1 MPWRNM
7 TVLAPN
13 IDVHAVQST
22 LSTTFDPAAPV
33 WVARAPGR
41 LDVMGGI
48 ADYSGS
54 LVLQLPLALAAVA
67 YVQHRS
73 DGRVLIESRADAS
86 VLGNQRAAYATRDVC
101 ELGVSVEAVRAVVQ
115 ANPATA
121 WAGYVVGALT
131 ILVHQTG
138 VNLSGGVTIVIDSD
152 VPLGKGVSSSAA
164 IEVATMRALAAACGR
179 DIEATTLAL
188 WCQMVEN
195 LVVGAPCGVMD
206 QMTSACGVADTLLAL
221 RCQPAQLL
229 PGISLPRDVQ
239 VWGIDSGVR
248 HSVGGADYG
257 SVRVG
262 AFMGLRILEA
272 YAQQRQIPH
281 AHWNG
286 YLANITPSEYTEYF
300 HNVLPDTLT
309 GADFTTRYG
318 THGDAVTTIDPT
330 RVYQVRSSA
339 THPIAEHHRV
349 QLFAQLVNGY
359 QDVTSATILGELM
372 YQSHHSYTG
381 CGLGSDA
388 PDAIVAA
395 VRSKGPSHGLYG
407 AKITGGGSGGTV
419 AILGSASAADAVHE
433 IATHCGSGLVIH
445 GSSDGAARSPV
456 TRWESFGR

>member
-13 IDVHAVQST
+13 IDVHAVQDT

-67 YVQHRS
+67 YVQLRT

-101 ELGVSVEAVRAVVQ
+101 ELGVSIAAVRAVVQ
-115 ANPATA
+115 ADPATA
-121 WAGYVVGALT
+121 WAGYIVGALT

-138 VNLSGGVTIVIDSD
+138 VNLSGGVTIVVDSD

-206 QMTSACGVADTLLAL
+206 QMTSASGVADTLLAL
-221 RCQPAQLL
+221 RCQPAQVL
-229 PGISLPRDVQ
+229 PGISLPPDVR

-262 AFMGLRILEA
+262 AFMGMRILEA
-272 YAQQRQIPH
+272 YAQQLQIPH

-300 HNVLPDTLT
+300 SNALPETIT

-349 QLFAQLVNGY
+349 QLFAQLVHGY
-359 QDVTSATILGELM
+359 QDVTSATLLGELM
-372 YQSHHSYTG
+372 YQSHQSYTE

-388 PDAIVAA
+388 TDAIVAA
-395 VRSKGPSHGLYG
+395 VRRHGPRSGLYG

-419 AILGSASAADAVHE
+419 AILASASAADTVHE
-433 IATHCGSGLVIH
+433 IASQCGSGLVIQ

>member
-7 TVLAPN
+7 TVLSPT
-13 IDVHAVQST
+13 IDVSAVQQT
-22 LSTTFDPAAPV
+22 LSTVFDPAAPV

-54 LVLQLPLALAAVA
+54 LVLQLPLAVAAVA
-67 YVQHRS
+67 YVQHRN
-73 DGRVLIESRADAS
+73 DGRVLIESRADAAI
-86 VLGNQRAAYATRDVC
+86 LGNQRAAYATRDVC
-101 ELGVSVEAVRAVVQ
+101 ELGVTIDAVRAAVQ
-115 ANPATA
+115 ADPATA
-121 WAGYVVGALT
+121 WAGYIVGALT
-131 ILVHQTG
+131 VLVHHTG
-138 VNLSGGVTIVIDSD
+138 VNVSGGMTIVVDSD

-164 IEVATMRALAAACGR
+164 IEVATMRALAAACGC

-195 LVVGAPCGVMD
+195 LIVGAPCGLMD
-206 QMTSACGVADTLLAL
+206 QMTAACGEADTLLAL

-229 PGISLPRDVQ
+229 PGISLPSDVH

-262 AFMGLRILEA
+262 AFMGLRILES
-272 YAQQRQIPH
+272 YAQQQNIPH
-281 AHWNG
+281 EHWNG
-286 YLANITPSEYTEYF
+286 YLANITPSEYAASF
-300 HNVLPDTLT
+300 ADVLPVTMT
-309 GADFTTRYG
+309 GADFMIRYG
-318 THGDAVTTIDPT
+318 SHGDSVTTIDAA
-330 RVYQVRSSA
+330 RLYQVRSSA

-349 QLFAQLVNGY
+349 QLFAQLVQGY
-359 QDVTSATILGELM
+359 QDESTATLLGELM
-372 YQSHHSYTG
+372 YQSHQSYST

-388 PDAIVAA
+388 TDAIVAA
-395 VRSKGPSHGLYG
+395 VRRRGARHGLFG

-419 AILGSASAADAVHE
+419 AILGSARAADTVHE
-433 IATHCGSGLVIH
+433 IATHLGSGLVMH

-456 TRWESFGR
+456 MRWESIGR